1 MTNQQEI
8 GEQMTQTMR
17 TIKTKMM
24 IRTLQRKK
32 KRTLKSKQITSEHR
46 KMVRLGK
53 FQTRTQ
59 MKGKMKEVM
68 EIKSEAMK
76 TGEIIE
82 ANEDHT
88 RIISKIDLLAE
99 MIEVILKEIMRNF
112 TKTTTFLYN
121 TAYSRSQLLLN
132 FQFEHLMMI
141 LLIALLKKV

>member
-1 MTNQQEI
+1 M
-8 GEQMTQTMR
+8 MR

-24 IRTLQRKK
+24 IRTLQKKK
-32 KRTLKSKQITSEHR
+32 KRTLKSKQITSEYR
-46 KMVRLGK
+46 KMVRLDK

-59 MKGKMKEVM
+59 MKVKMKEVM

-82 ANEDHT
+82 VNEDHT
-88 RIISKIDLLAE
+88 KTISKIDLLAE
-99 MIEVILKEIMRNF
+99 MIEVILMEIMRNF

-121 TAYSRSQLLLN
+121 TAYSRSLLLLN

-141 LLIALLKKV
+141 LLIVLLKKV

>member
-1 MTNQQEI
+1 
-8 GEQMTQTMR
+8 MTQTMR

-46 KMVRLGK
+46 KMVRLDK

-68 EIKSEAMK
+68 GIKSEAMK
-76 TGEIIE
+76 TGAIIE
-82 ANEDHT
+82 VNEDHT

-121 TAYSRSQLLLN
+121 TAYSRSLLLLN

-141 LLIALLKKV
+141 LLIALLKKA

>member
-1 MTNQQEI
+1 
-8 GEQMTQTMR
+8 MTQTMR

-24 IRTLQRKK
+24 IRTLQKKK

-46 KMVRLGK
+46 KMVRLDK

-82 ANEDHT
+82 VNEDHT

-99 MIEVILKEIMRNF
+99 MIEVILKVIMRNF
-112 TKTTTFLYN
+112 TKTTTFLSN
-121 TAYSRSQLLLN
+121 TAYSRSLLLLN

-141 LLIALLKKV
+141 LLIVLLKKV